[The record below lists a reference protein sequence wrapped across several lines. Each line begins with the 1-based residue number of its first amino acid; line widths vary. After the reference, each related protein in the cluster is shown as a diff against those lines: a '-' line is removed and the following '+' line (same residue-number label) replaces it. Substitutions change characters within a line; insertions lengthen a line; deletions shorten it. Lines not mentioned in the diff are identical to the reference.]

1 MFNNLKTNI
10 MSEEKTYVFGE
21 GSANSV
27 ISALAPM
34 LSNRGIDPSVLA
46 LMNNDGFGNGNW
58 IWIIFLAMM
67 WGGWGGRGG
76 FGGYDNGTGFLA
88 SQLNNDYG
96 RDVLLQAINGNA
108 SAISQLATSLHCDVN
123 QIQATLCSISNAVG
137 LSGQQIINA
146 VQSGDATIA
155 SQMASCCCDIK
166 TLVTNQGYE
175 NRLATLDQTSTLAGK
190 IDAQT
195 NLINDK
201 FCQLEMREMQ
211 SKIDTLRDEKL
222 ALQTNISQRAQNE
235 YIASSLYPIS
245 TALTELRADFDCFK
259 SHLPETVSVPY
270 SPLVGV
276 PTCVAAQYGFG
287 PYAGFGFGAGYGTG
301 FGFNGGCCGSNSLWG

>member
-1 MFNNLKTNI
+1 
-10 MSEEKTYVFGE
+10 MSEEKTYVFDSAS
-21 GSANSV
+21 GSNI

-34 LSNRGIDPSVLA
+34 LQNRGIDPSVLA
-46 LMNNDGFGNGNW
+46 LMNNDGFGGNGGWW
-58 IWIIFLAMM
+58 IWIFFLAMM
-67 WGGWGGRGG
+67 WGGWGGRG
-76 FGGYDNGTGFLA
+76 FGGGYGDGTGFLA

-108 SAISQLATSLHCDVN
+108 NAITQLASTLNCDVN
-123 QIQATLCSISNAVG
+123 AIQSTLCSLGTQVQSVGNAVG

-146 VQSGDATIA
+146 IQAGNASIA
-155 SQMASCCCDIK
+155 SQLASCCCDVKGAI
-166 TLVTNQGYE
+166 TTQGYE
-175 NRLATLDQTSTLAGK
+175 NRIATAEQTATLAGK

-195 NLINDK
+195 TLINDK

-211 SKIDTLRDEKL
+211 NKIDALRDEKL

-259 SHLPETVSVPY
+259 SHLPDTVSIPY
-270 SPLVGV
+270 SPVTAI
-276 PTCVAAQYGFG
+276 PNCVAYQYGFG
-287 PYAGFGFGAGYGTG
+287 PYAGFGFPG
-301 FGFNGGCCGSNSLWG
+301 NGSFWG

>member
-1 MFNNLKTNI
+1 
-10 MSEEKTYVFGE
+10 MSDEKTYVFGE
-21 GSANSV
+21 NSANSI

-34 LSNRGIDPSVLA
+34 LQNKGIDPSVLA
-46 LMNNDGFGNGNW
+46 LMNNNDGFGAGGWW

-76 FGGYDNGTGFLA
+76 FGSYENGTGFLA

-108 SAISQLATSLHCDVN
+108 NAIGQLATNLHCDVN
-123 QIQATLCSISNAVG
+123 QVQATLCSISNAVG

-146 VQSGDATIA
+146 VQSGNATIA
-155 SQMASCCCDIK
+155 SQIASCCCDIK
-166 TLVTNQGYE
+166 GAITTQGYE
-175 NRLATLDQTSTLAGK
+175 NRLATIDQTATLAAK

-195 NLINDK
+195 TMINDK
-201 FCQLEMREMQ
+201 FCALEMREMQ
-211 SKIDTLRDEKL
+211 NKIDALRDEKL

-235 YIASSLYPIS
+235 YIATSLYPIS

-270 SPLVGV
+270 SPVTAV
-276 PTCVAAQYGFG
+276 PSCVAAQYGF
-287 PYAGFGFGAGYGTG
+287 PYGYPPYGVPG
-301 FGFNGGCCGSNSLWG
+301 NGSFWG

>member
-1 MFNNLKTNI
+1 
-10 MSEEKTYVFGE
+10 MSDEKTYVFGE
-21 GSANSV
+21 NSANSI

-34 LSNRGIDPSVLA
+34 LQNKGIDPSVLA
-46 LMNNDGFGNGNW
+46 LMNNNDGFGAGGWW

-76 FGGYDNGTGFLA
+76 FGGYENGTGFLA

-108 SAISQLATSLHCDVN
+108 NAIGQLATNLHCDVN
-123 QIQATLCSISNAVG
+123 QVQATLCSISNAVG

-146 VQSGDATIA
+146 VQSGNATIA
-155 SQMASCCCDIK
+155 SQIASCCCDVKGLI
-166 TLVTNQGYE
+166 TTQGYE
-175 NRLATLDQTSTLAGK
+175 NRLATLDQTATLAGK

-195 NLINDK
+195 TLINDK

-211 SKIDTLRDEKL
+211 NKIDALRDEKL
-222 ALQTNISQRAQNE
+222 ALQNNISQRAQNE
-235 YIASSLYPIS
+235 YIATSLYPIN

-270 SPLVGV
+270 SPVTAV
-276 PTCVAAQYGFG
+276 PNCVAYQYGFG
-287 PYAGFGFGAGYGTG
+287 PYAGFGFPG
-301 FGFNGGCCGSNSLWG
+301 NGSFWG

>member
-1 MFNNLKTNI
+1 

-21 GSANSV
+21 SGANSI

-46 LMNNDGFGNGNW
+46 MMNNDGFGNGGWW

-67 WGGWGGRGG
+67 WGGGWGNRN
-76 FGGYDNGTGFLA
+76 GYGDGTGFLA
-88 SQLNNDYG
+88 SQINNDYG
-96 RDVLLQAINGNA
+96 RDVLLQAIGGNA
-108 SAISQLATSLHCDVN
+108 NAISQLASTLHCDTAQV
-123 QIQATLCSISNAVG
+123 QSTLCAINNAVG

-146 VQSGDATIA
+146 VQSGNASVA
-155 SQMASCCCDIK
+155 SQMASCCCDVKNAI
-166 TLVTNQGYE
+166 TTQGYE
-175 NRLATLDQTSTLAGK
+175 NRLATVDQTAVLAGK

-195 NLINDK
+195 TLINDK
-201 FCQLEMREMQ
+201 FCALEMREMQ
-211 SKIDTLRDEKL
+211 NKIDALRDEKL

-270 SPLVGV
+270 SPVTAV
-276 PTCVAAQYGFG
+276 PSCVAAQYGFYG
-287 PYAGFGFGAGYGTG
+287 FPYGFPN
-301 FGFNGGCCGSNSLWG
+301 NGSFWG

>member
-1 MFNNLKTNI
+1 
-10 MSEEKTYVFGE
+10 MSEEKTYVFDG
-21 GSANSV
+21 GSTNGI

-34 LSNRGIDPSVLA
+34 LQNRGIDPSVLA
-46 LMNNDGFGNGNW
+46 LMRDNDGFGGNGGWW
-58 IWIIFLAMM
+58 IWIFFLAMM
-67 WGGWGGRGG
+67 WGGFGGRGG
-76 FGGYDNGTGFLA
+76 FGGYGDGTGFLA

-96 RDVLLQAINGNA
+96 RDVLLQAINGNGL
-108 SAISQLATSLHCDVN
+108 AINQLASTLNCDINAVQTALTSIGAQV
-123 QIQATLCSISNAVG
+123 QAVGNTVG

-146 VQSGDATIA
+146 IQAGNCDIA
-155 SQMASCCCDIK
+155 SKLASCCCETKNMI
-166 TLVTNQGYE
+166 TTQGYE
-175 NRLATLDQTSTLAGK
+175 NRIATAEQTAILAGK

-211 SKIDTLRDEKL
+211 NKIDALRDEKL

-259 SHLPETVSVPY
+259 SHLPETVSIPY
-270 SPLVGV
+270 SPVVGV
-276 PTCVAAQYGFG
+276 PTCVAANYGFG
-287 PYAGFGFGAGYGTG
+287 PYNGFGFPG
-301 FGFNGGCCGSNSLWG
+301 NGSFWG